1 MLSKNLED
9 ILKKS
14 MECALSLGHEHT
26 TLEHLLLALID
37 DRDIE
42 RFLMSCSV
50 DIPNMKEGLWDFLS
64 KELTHLKVLSLTES
78 VPAVSLQRLLHRAI
92 LSAQAKELET
102 VDSKYILM
110 GLFDEKESHAA
121 FFLRINNISKVDV
134 IHYFD
139 NASKATQKKSLN
151 KEISIEEDYPK
162 FEFLESESTPKK
174 NPQKAEEKK
183 HLKQFCINLNDRA
196 KANKIDPVI
205 GRDEEI
211 ARVVEVLNRRS
222 KNNPILVGEA
232 GVGKTAIAEGL
243 ANLIAA
249 NQVPSLKDFI
259 VYSLDLGLLL
269 AGTRYRGDFEE
280 RLKNVISDIVSTPNA
295 ILFID
300 EIHNIVGAG
309 STQGGGMDASNLLK
323 PALARGEFM
332 CIGATTYK
340 EFRLF
345 FEKDRALTRRF
356 QKIDI
361 KEPSA
366 EEALHILKQ
375 VRPIYEKHH
384 DVEYHDSILEKIID
398 LSIRY
403 INNRA
408 LPDKALDIVDE
419 VGATH
424 RISNPESKKIT
435 LKDVLKT
442 VAKISHIP
450 QLSLLSDE
458 KKMLRTL
465 AESLKNRI
473 VGQDETVD
481 RIVDTVY
488 LSKVGLNPKNRPI
501 GSFLF
506 AGPTGVGK
514 TELAK
519 QLAEHLGLKL
529 LRLDMSEYME
539 KHSVSK
545 LIGSPPGYVGYD
557 QGGLL
562 TDSIEKNPHSIL
574 LLDEIEKAHS
584 DLYALLLQIL
594 DYGKVTDS
602 TGKEIDCKHLIIIL
616 TSNVGG
622 TDCSKTS
629 IGFGTERET
638 NFEKAEESISQKFLP
653 ELRNRLDGIMV
664 FNPLNQGNVQSIY
677 KHFLEVAEQNL
688 AEQGVRIEIS
698 SEAESW
704 FIKEGYSE
712 TFGARPMERLIQKH
726 ILLPIA
732 KEMLLVSKK
741 ATVQRY
747 KVDLKEEIIK
757 ITRIENKKKAHSL

>member
-1 MLSKNLED
+1 
-9 ILKKS
+9 
-14 MECALSLGHEHT
+14 
-26 TLEHLLLALID
+26 
-37 DRDIE
+37 
-42 RFLMSCSV
+42 
-50 DIPNMKEGLWDFLS
+50 
-64 KELTHLKVLSLTES
+64 
-78 VPAVSLQRLLHRAI
+78 
-92 LSAQAKELET
+92 
-102 VDSKYILM
+102 
-110 GLFDEKESHAA
+110 
-121 FFLRINNISKVDV
+121 
-134 IHYFD
+134 
-139 NASKATQKKSLN
+139 
-151 KEISIEEDYPK
+151 
-162 FEFLESESTPKK
+162 
-174 NPQKAEEKK
+174 
-183 HLKQFCINLNDRA
+183 
-196 KANKIDPVI
+196 
-205 GRDEEI
+205 
-211 ARVVEVLNRRS
+211 
-222 KNNPILVGEA
+222 
-232 GVGKTAIAEGL
+232 
-243 ANLIAA
+243 
-249 NQVPSLKDFI
+249 
-259 VYSLDLGLLL
+259 
-269 AGTRYRGDFEE
+269 
-280 RLKNVISDIVSTPNA
+280 
-295 ILFID
+295 
-300 EIHNIVGAG
+300 
-309 STQGGGMDASNLLK
+309 
-323 PALARGEFM
+323 
-332 CIGATTYK
+332 
-340 EFRLF
+340 
-345 FEKDRALTRRF
+345 
-356 QKIDI
+356 
-361 KEPSA
+361 
-366 EEALHILKQ
+366 
-375 VRPIYEKHH
+375 
-384 DVEYHDSILEKIID
+384 
-398 LSIRY
+398 
-403 INNRA
+403 
-408 LPDKALDIVDE
+408 
-419 VGATH
+419 
-424 RISNPESKKIT
+424 
-435 LKDVLKT
+435 
-442 VAKISHIP
+442 
-450 QLSLLSDE
+450 
-458 KKMLRTL
+458 MLRTL

-741 ATVQRY
+741 TTVQRY
-747 KVDLKEEIIK
+747 KVDLKEETIK